1 MLALAVQHACQRANA
16 LRGAMEQHIHRLL
29 LLWVLV
35 AGAASA
41 LRLAISPVVG
51 QSSSLVI
58 VLPYILLVAAPAI
71 SLMLALRW
79 FADGEA
85 MQQPSIRLARVGRW
99 KSIGID
105 QARRHSLFGANGL
118 MVSLLVG
125 LLLNIPFRAM
135 EYFASMPALAGD
147 VPAWLVVLRAMMTLD
162 LVVMTSLY
170 AITFAAALR
179 HASIFPRLLLFVWLL
194 DMMMQVLTAQLVA
207 AEPGLPAQ
215 VGLALGHLLETNVK
229 KLAISV
235 ALWLPYLMLSKRV
248 NVTYR
253 LRVPA

>member
-1 MLALAVQHACQRANA
+1 MLRLAVYHASQRATALRSALEHNLHRLMLA
-16 LRGAMEQHIHRLL
+16 
-29 LLWVLV
+29 WVMIT
-35 AGAASA
+35 GFASA
-41 LRLAISPVVG
+41 LRICFSPVVG
-51 QSSSLVI
+51 SSSSI
-58 VLPYILLVAAPAI
+58 GYVLPYILLVAAPAV

-85 MQQPSIRLARVGRW
+85 LSQPAFRLSRLGSWRSVEIAE
-99 KSIGID
+99 
-105 QARRHSLFGANGL
+105 ARRHPLFGANGL
-118 MVSLLVG
+118 MVSLLLG
-125 LLLNIPFRAM
+125 MLINIPFRAM

-147 VPAWLVVLRAMMTLD
+147 VPAWLAVLRAMMTLD

-179 HASIFPRLLLFVWLL
+179 HASVFPRLLLFVWSL
-194 DMMMQVLTAQLVA
+194 DMIMQILTAQLVA

-215 VGLALGHLLETNVK
+215 VGHALGQLLETNVK

>member
-1 MLALAVQHACQRANA
+1 MLRLAVHHASQRATA
-16 LRGAMEQHIHRLL
+16 LRGALEQNLYRLL
-29 LLWVLV
+29 LAWVV
-35 AGAASA
+35 IAGLASA
-41 LRLAISPVVG
+41 LRISFSSVVG
-51 QSSSLVI
+51 TSSGLGF
-58 VLPYILLVAAPAI
+58 VLPYILLVSAPAI

-79 FADGEA
+79 FANGET
-85 MQQPSIRLARVGRW
+85 MPQPSIRLSRLGCWRSVDIAE
-99 KSIGID
+99 
-105 QARRHSLFGANGL
+105 ARRHPLYGANGF

-125 LLLNIPFRAM
+125 MLVNIPFRAM

-147 VPAWLVVLRAMMTLD
+147 VPAWLAVLRVMMTLD

-170 AITFAAALR
+170 AIAFAAALR
-179 HASIFPRLLLFVWLL
+179 HASIFPRLLLFVWIL

-215 VGLALGHLLETNVK
+215 VGLALGQLLETNVK